1 VRRFYDLVRMD
12 DVGEWK
18 DILGFHH
25 VLTTDD
31 FVEIN
36 GKKGEARK
44 AAKNARESGK
54 IPVYMAESI
63 DNAKEGAWVDN
74 AVMELRTRIDM
85 QVVHIM
91 KERNV
96 AALITLD
103 YIRSDFRSM
112 QNTARNLTLLHKG
125 RVPVLLASGARRV
138 EDLRAPRDI
147 AAVGRILGLT
157 VPQALAAVSDNWE
170 ALV

>member
-1 VRRFYDLVRMD
+1 MD
-12 DVGEWK
+12 GVGEWK
-18 DILGFHH
+18 EILGFHR
-25 VLTTDD
+25 VLTNDD
-31 FVEIN
+31 FIEIH

-44 AAKNARESGK
+44 AARKARDAGK
-54 IPVYMAESI
+54 IPVYVAESI
-63 DNAKEGAWVDN
+63 TDAKEGAWVDN

-112 QNTARNLTLLHKG
+112 QNAARNLTLLHKG
-125 RVPVLLASGARRV
+125 RVPILLASGAKRI

-147 AAVGRILGLT
+147 AAVGRTLGLT

-170 ALV
+170 AFI